1 MLTSF
6 FKRLLAPRAELPV
19 VPERE
24 LALAALMVRIARADG
39 TYDAAEQAR
48 IAHVLADRDGL
59 SLPEAEALCARA
71 GEIEAEAVDT
81 VRFTRLLKDMVPIED
96 RNGVIEAVWEVAL
109 ADGHRGADEEAQIR
123 LAASLLGVNDR
134 DSALARRRVRAR
146 LG

>member
-6 FKRLLAPRAELPV
+6 FKRLLGPRAELPA

-24 LALAALMVRIARADG
+24 VALAALMVRIARADG
-39 TYDAAEQAR
+39 SYDADEQAH
-48 IAHVLADRDGL
+48 IARVLAKRDGL

-71 GEIEAEAVDT
+71 EEIEADAADT

-96 RNGVIEAVWEVAL
+96 RNGVIEALWEVAL
-109 ADGHRGADEEAQIR
+109 ADGHRGADEDAQIR